1 MPLKLTGPA
10 QPVVRDQPQ
19 TKYTDEN
26 RPIGA
31 KSILGGRQVVWAGPD
46 WRWQSPKSFGKLKGS
61 GKLNRSIFSDPLGV
75 IGNELRYIGRQVQA
89 TNRGGGGGV
98 VGAAAR
104 TSLSLATRNPA
115 MGALGLLPLGGQ
127 TGRNIQAGL
136 VVGAAENA
144 AKLGIAVTQKVR
156 GRSANPESA
165 RPNSMVERISE
176 TGYRALGATPPG
188 QQNQFERGV
197 DAIARSTG
205 TAIGGTALATKAIPA
220 IGAGA
225 AGAVVTGGLRWAAG
239 ELLSTL
245 ADDNRGGNPVNIAE
259 ALTGR
264 QLPLSVN
271 VGEDDWIDSGLK
283 SLIPNAIPGLAL
295 GGVGEA
301 AGGFRNTRRWLKDR
315 RTVSQVT
322 DARTQLQQ
330 AGVTQTDPATG
341 ATAFKPTEPD
351 PTGQQ
356 ARINQFFEDI
366 GETDQPQTV
375 FGSLRGDQPATPARP
390 PADAADAAP
399 TTEAAPAPKADAEPA
414 AAPAAGGELEVEG
427 VEIDPFELIYDPE
440 LPEADVVFNLVRDL
454 DDTDLQALLAQ
465 PGPVVPRIDE
475 LLAAREA
482 IPVRPELKQGRV
494 MAPAESV
501 AERIGPDGQP
511 LPYEQT
517 LEAMP
522 METLRGAA
530 APENNPALA
539 QLIGDI
545 TGREFEEF
553 TKADII
559 EGLAKYREQ
568 SGQALL
574 VRDWQQSF
582 RPTGEIQADPLRF
595 QYKQGVNEAGEQ
607 RGNSLDGVDRW
618 DTVAEGTLD
627 VWTDPANNTTYVVN
641 GHNRLARANQLGI
654 PTLPTREL
662 PAATAEEARALGA
675 LANIKE
681 GRGTVFDAAKF
692 MRDTGITSP
701 EQLQRMGAPMTDG
714 HAARGLALSQLP
726 DNIFQAAVDG
736 RLSVG
741 KAAALGG
748 SGLDEAQMQAAMK
761 ILGDRDLSDSA
772 FNEVVQQ
779 VRSAPVVKQS
789 DGAQTTLL
797 ELMGMSEE
805 ALSLA
810 VEKGKLA
817 AKIRAD
823 LISDKN
829 LFGKVGKKAERLQQA
844 GNKISVEGSA
854 MEATD
859 ARAVLG
865 IFDAVKYAPGAVSS
879 ILDDGA
885 KQIADGAKPGVVA
898 NRIRD
903 QIVDAVRQSAEEQG
917 LPAARAKTENPGLD
931 AFADEM
937 RQARASLKE
946 EMAAGEEEMA
956 VVAYGPLD
964 FEFWGDSPV
973 EVHLR
978 RFDDLEGDR
987 LAQTGATQERAASM
1001 SPRQK
1006 AMLLKNSFD
1015 QARTVLEP
1023 GRYILN
1029 SEVPATRKM
1038 LARLYRDD
1046 PDFDWFSRD
1055 TDAPSVPSGDSYPVL
1070 TVREQGLPTARPAA
1084 AAAEPAEAAPQAVE
1098 LTPEQ
1103 RQAAQIEVIRR
1114 AVDEAEVRPPETP
1127 IPELPDGPAL
1137 TPDLARA
1144 DLETRGGQ
1152 VEPGTPAAQ
1161 AVADEIRLTA
1171 EFAERDAQMRAIAE
1185 EGAKDAMG
1193 YELKTF
1199 EEKKALGA
1207 ADGYDL
1213 LPEPEAR
1220 PLAEGEVAPAPVRP
1234 EPLQLA
1240 DGPPIELDTRGKGE
1254 FFHGAASE
1262 FELERGAEFGG
1273 DGMNIYGDGL
1283 YVTDDIKTAA
1293 GYRKKNAGR
1302 AKTGGVVYR
1311 ITELSPVKL
1320 YDLDKPLTKT
1330 DVKRLRSSL
1339 STRGRELFDE
1349 AIEQFEKLPP
1359 LAEVMD
1365 EMRASSRSFDMPA
1378 HEVQEEFFGMQEA
1391 LEKQGYGGYTHQGG
1405 NLAGKGK
1412 RLHQVRIYWDP
1423 AEKLAIEKVDPMMA
1437 EPRTKTADQATRQQI
1452 QANEQRMAELRRKM
1466 QDEGCSL

>member
-75 IGNELRYIGRQVQA
+75 IGNELRYIGRQAQA
-89 TNRGGGGGV
+89 TNQRAQQGPLRSVGQAVTRALPGV
-98 VGAAAR
+98 NVVNA
-104 TSLSLATRNPA
+104 LPA
-115 MGALGLLPLGGQ
+115 VLGK
-127 TGRNIQAGL
+127 TGRNLQAGL
-136 VVGAAENA
+136 TVGAAENA
-144 AKLGIAVTQKVR
+144 AKLGIALTQKVR
-156 GRSANPESA
+156 GRPANPENA
-165 RPNSMVERISE
+165 GGNSLVERISDA
-176 TGYRALGATPPG
+176 GYRVLGATPPG
-188 QQNQFERGV
+188 QQNQFERGL
-197 DAIARSTG
+197 DAVARGTGAGIVG
-205 TAIGGTALATKAIPA
+205 TAVAAKAIPA
-220 IGAGA
+220 IGVGA
-225 AGAVVTGGLRWAAG
+225 AGAVVTGGLRLAAG
-239 ELLSTL
+239 EVLSTFF
-245 ADDNRGGNPVNIAE
+245 DDNRGGNPANLGE
-259 ALTGR
+259 AFGR
-264 QLPLSVN
+264 PLPLSVN
-271 VGEDDWIDSGLK
+271 VGEDDWIDSAVK

-295 GGVGEA
+295 SGVGEA

-475 LLAAREA
+475 LLMAREGM
-482 IPVRPELKQGRV
+482 PVRPELEQGRV
-494 MAPAESV
+494 MAPAENV
-501 AERIGPDGQP
+501 AEWLGPDGEP
-511 LPYEQT
+511 MAY
-517 LEAMP
+517 EAMLQS
-522 METLRGAA
+522 MSNGTETLRSVAS
-530 APENNPALA
+530 PENNPGLA

-559 EGLAKYREQ
+559 EGLARYREEQ
-568 SGQALL
+568 GLSLL
-574 VRDWQQSF
+574 VRDWNQEV
-582 RPTGEIQADPLRF
+582 RLTEEIFADPVRF
-595 QYKQGVNEAGEQ
+595 QFKQGVNEAGEQ
-607 RGNSLDGVDRW
+607 IGNSLANVDRW
-618 DTVAEGTLD
+618 NTIAEQTID
-627 VWTDPANNTTYVVN
+627 VWTDPADGRTYVVN
-641 GHNRLARANQLGI
+641 GHNRLARARQLGV
-654 PTLPTREL
+654 PTLRVNEL
-662 PAATAEEARALGA
+662 SAATAEQARAQGA
-675 LANIKE
+675 LSNIMA
-681 GRGTVFDAAKF
+681 GQGTVFDAAKF
-692 MRDTGITSP
+692 MRDSGITTP
-701 EQLQRMGAPMTDG
+701 EQLQRGGAPLKSG
-714 HAARGLALSQLP
+714 QAAQGLALARLP

-741 KAAALGG
+741 KAAAIGG
-748 SGLDEAQMQAAMK
+748 SGLDEAQMQSVMK
-761 ILGDRDLSDSA
+761 ILGDRDLTDSA
-772 FNEVVQQ
+772 FSEVLQQ

-789 DGAQTTLL
+789 DGSQTTLL
-797 ELMGMSEE
+797 EMMGMSEE

-817 AKIRAD
+817 AKIRAEV
-823 LISDKN
+823 ISDKN
-829 LFGKVGKKAERLQQA
+829 LFGKAAKKAERLQRA

-854 MEATD
+854 MEAAD
-859 ARAVLG
+859 ASAVLG
-865 IFDAVKYAPGAVSS
+865 IFDAVKYAPGPVSS

-917 LPAARAKTENPGLD
+917 LP
-931 AFADEM
+931 
-937 RQARASLKE
+937 
-946 EMAAGEEEMA
+946 
-956 VVAYGPLD
+956 
-964 FEFWGDSPV
+964 
-973 EVHLR
+973 
-978 RFDDLEGDR
+978 
-987 LAQTGATQERAASM
+987 
-1001 SPRQK
+1001 
-1006 AMLLKNSFD
+1006 
-1015 QARTVLEP
+1015 
-1023 GRYILN
+1023 
-1029 SEVPATRKM
+1029 
-1038 LARLYRDD
+1038 
-1046 PDFDWFSRD
+1046 
-1055 TDAPSVPSGDSYPVL
+1055 
-1070 TVREQGLPTARPAA
+1070 TARPAGA
-1084 AAAEPAEAAPQAVE
+1084 AADGAEFDPETQAVFDE
-1098 LTPEQ
+1098 MEALARSLGDSAGRSAEMARRGLEASAGIEDIDGARATDRIVPSPRPLTPEQ

-1199 EEKKALGA
+1199 EEKKALGMT
-1207 ADGYDL
+1207 DGYD
-1213 LPEPEAR
+1213 PEPVMPTEVMPRDTGPSIADLFEQQSRELAQSDARLYRRVGEGLQRMREGLDQLEGPPAAGGGYLDSFARDVSQAGSNPDIPGASYGPVIVEWSEDGSGKAFHLVPLDQAGPEALEQIGLTAPEVAR
-1220 PLAEGEVAPAPVRP
+1220 MSAKQKTEILKRSFREAKAALPPGEYLLDPLEGSLRGAMARMLKDEPDIKWFDLDTNAPATPSRNSYGVLTIADSGSPSRLAPAPVRP

-1240 DGPPIELDTRGKGE
+1240 DGDEPPARP
-1254 FFHGAASE
+1254 
-1262 FELERGAEFGG
+1262 R
-1273 DGMNIYGDGL
+1273 
-1283 YVTDDIKTAA
+1283 
-1293 GYRKKNAGR
+1293 
-1302 AKTGGVVYR
+1302 
-1311 ITELSPVKL
+1311 P
-1320 YDLDKPLTKT
+1320 
-1330 DVKRLRSSL
+1330 KR
-1339 STRGRELFDE
+1339 
-1349 AIEQFEKLPP
+1349 
-1359 LAEVMD
+1359 
-1365 EMRASSRSFDMPA
+1365 
-1378 HEVQEEFFGMQEA
+1378 
-1391 LEKQGYGGYTHQGG
+1391 
-1405 NLAGKGK
+1405 
-1412 RLHQVRIYWDP
+1412 
-1423 AEKLAIEKVDPMMA
+1423 
-1437 EPRTKTADQATRQQI
+1437 ADQAARQQI

>member
-19 TKYTDEN
+19 AKYTDEN

-46 WRWQSPKSFGKLKGS
+46 WRWQSPKSFGKLKSS

-75 IGNELRYIGRQVQA
+75 IGNELRYMGRQMQA
-89 TNRGGGGGV
+89 TNQRAQQGPLRSVGQAVTRALPGV
-98 VGAAAR
+98 NVV
-104 TSLSLATRNPA
+104 N
-115 MGALGLLPLGGQ
+115 ALPTVLGK
-127 TGRNIQAGL
+127 TGRNLQAGL
-136 VVGAAENA
+136 TVGAAENA
-144 AKLGIAVTQKVR
+144 AKLGIALTQKVR
-156 GRSANPESA
+156 GRPANPENA
-165 RPNSMVERISE
+165 GANSLIERISDAS
-176 TGYRALGATPPG
+176 YRVLGATPPG
-188 QQNQFERGV
+188 QQNQFERGL
-197 DAIARSTG
+197 DAVARGTGAGIVG
-205 TAIGGTALATKAIPA
+205 TAVAAKAIPA
-220 IGAGA
+220 IGVGA
-225 AGAVVTGGLRWAAG
+225 AGAVVTGGLRLAAG
-239 ELLSTL
+239 EVLSTFF
-245 ADDNRGGNPVNIAE
+245 DDNRGGNLANLGE
-259 ALTGR
+259 AVGR
-264 QLPLSVN
+264 PLPLSVN
-271 VGEDDWIDSGLK
+271 VGEDDWIDSAVK

-366 GETDQPQTV
+366 GETDQSQTV
-375 FGSLRGDQPATPARP
+375 FGSLRGDQPAAPARP

-399 TTEAAPAPKADAEPA
+399 TPEATPAPKTDAEPA
-414 AAPAAGGELEVEG
+414 AAPAADAGGELEVEG

-454 DDTDLQALLAQ
+454 DDADLQALLAQ

-475 LLAAREA
+475 LLVAREA
-482 IPVRPELKQGRV
+482 MPVRPELEQGRV

-501 AERIGPDGQP
+501 AERIGGDGQP

-522 METLRGAA
+522 LETLRGAA
-530 APENNPALA
+530 APENNPALT

-582 RPTGEIQADPLRF
+582 RPTGEIQADPQRF
-595 QYKQGVNEAGEQ
+595 QFKQGVNEVGEQ
-607 RGNSLDGVDRW
+607 GGNSLAGVDRW

-627 VWTDPANNTTYVVN
+627 VWTDPANGATYVVN
-641 GHNRLARANQLGI
+641 GHNRLARANQLGV
-654 PTLPTREL
+654 PTVPVREL

-692 MRDTGITSP
+692 MRDSGITSP
-701 EQLQRMGAPMTDG
+701 DQLQRMGAPMTDG

-741 KAAALGG
+741 KAAAIGG
-748 SGLDEAQMQAAMK
+748 SGLDETQMQSVMK

-789 DGAQTTLL
+789 NGAQTTLL

-817 AKIRAD
+817 AKIRAE

-829 LFGKVGKKAERLQQA
+829 LFGKVGRKAERLQQA

-859 ARAVLG
+859 ASAVLG
-865 IFDAVKYAPGAVSS
+865 VFDAVKYAPGPVSS
-879 ILDDGA
+879 ILDAGA

-917 LPAARAKTENPGLD
+917 LP
-931 AFADEM
+931 
-937 RQARASLKE
+937 
-946 EMAAGEEEMA
+946 
-956 VVAYGPLD
+956 
-964 FEFWGDSPV
+964 
-973 EVHLR
+973 
-978 RFDDLEGDR
+978 
-987 LAQTGATQERAASM
+987 
-1001 SPRQK
+1001 
-1006 AMLLKNSFD
+1006 
-1015 QARTVLEP
+1015 
-1023 GRYILN
+1023 
-1029 SEVPATRKM
+1029 
-1038 LARLYRDD
+1038 
-1046 PDFDWFSRD
+1046 
-1055 TDAPSVPSGDSYPVL
+1055 
-1070 TVREQGLPTARPAA
+1070 TARPAGA
-1084 AAAEPAEAAPQAVE
+1084 AADGAEFDPETQAVFDE
-1098 LTPEQ
+1098 MEALARSLGDSAGRSAEMARRGLEASAGIEDIDGALATDRIAPSPRPLTPEQ

-1161 AVADEIRLTA
+1161 AMADEIRLTA

-1199 EEKKALGA
+1199 EEKKALGMT
-1207 ADGYDL
+1207 DGYDL
-1213 LPEPEAR
+1213 MLPGSELVHGTSGKAAQSIMESGFRPSRARSGGTILGDGVYMATNPRYAGAYGDTAVGGQLPEGAR
-1220 PLAEGEVAPAPVRP
+1220 ILDLVGQGKTASGFAEEIGVGRPAEVFEGERYFSEAQQGQIRQWALDSGYDGIRFDPVFSEVGAGASEVVIYKTDLANRIAGAGLAPAPVRP

-1240 DGPPIELDTRGKGE
+1240 DGPAPAPKIDIPARASTKLSASRADSV
-1254 FFHGAASE
+1254 AASLYDWGNTGYPE
-1262 FELERGAEFGG
+1262 GRGPIKSIEEAKSLAVKKGRNLYAERVP
-1273 DGMNIYGDGL
+1273 GL
-1283 YVTDDIKTAA
+1283 
-1293 GYRKKNAGR
+1293 
-1302 AKTGGVVYR
+1302 
-1311 ITELSPVKL
+1311 
-1320 YDLDKPLTKT
+1320 DLDKAIN
-1330 DVKRLRSSL
+1330 DRAM
-1339 STRGRELFDE
+1339 GRNTPEVE
-1349 AIEQFEKLPP
+1349 AVAAAYRQFYGVPEPE
-1359 LAEVMD
+1359 AQ
-1365 EMRASSRSFDMPA
+1365 MP
-1378 HEVQEEFFGMQEA
+1378 
-1391 LEKQGYGGYTHQGG
+1391 
-1405 NLAGKGK
+1405 
-1412 RLHQVRIYWDP
+1412 R
-1423 AEKLAIEKVDPMMA
+1423 
-1437 EPRTKTADQATRQQI
+1437 PRTKTADQATRQQI

>member
-1 MPLKLTGPA
+1 MPLQLTGSGQA
-10 QPVVRDQPQ
+10 VVPDRPQ

-31 KSILGGRQVVWAGPD
+31 KSILGGRQVLWAGPD
-46 WRWQSPKSFGKLKGS
+46 WKWQSPKSFEKLKGS

-75 IGNELRYIGRQVQA
+75 IGNELRYIGRQA
-89 TNRGGGGGV
+89 ADTNRRGRQGLV
-98 VGAAAR
+98 RSAAQTVTQALPGA
-104 TSLSLATRNPA
+104 N
-115 MGALGLLPLGGQ
+115 ALNILPTVLGK
-127 TGRNIQAGL
+127 TGRNLQAGL
-136 VVGAAENA
+136 TVGAAENA
-144 AKLGIAVTQKVR
+144 AKLGIALTQKVR
-156 GRSANPESA
+156 GRPANPENA
-165 RPNSMVERISE
+165 GANSLIERISDAS
-176 TGYRALGATPPG
+176 YRVLGATPPG
-188 QQNQFERGV
+188 QQNQFERGL
-197 DAIARSTG
+197 DAVARGTGAGIVG
-205 TAIGGTALATKAIPA
+205 TAVAAKAIPA
-220 IGAGA
+220 IGVGA
-225 AGAVVTGGLRWAAG
+225 AGAVVTGGLRLAAG
-239 ELLSTL
+239 EVLSTFF
-245 ADDNRGGNPVNIAE
+245 DDNRGGNLANLGE
-259 ALTGR
+259 AFGR
-264 QLPLSVN
+264 PLPLSVN
-271 VGEDDWIDSGLK
+271 VGEDDWIDSAVK

-375 FGSLRGDQPATPARP
+375 FGSLRGGQQAAPAKP
-390 PADAADAAP
+390 PASTAMDEWAGPVRDRPAGEAPPAPAAGLGDP
-399 TTEAAPAPKADAEPA
+399 WNDSPAPAPKADAEPA
-414 AAPAAGGELEVEG
+414 AAPAADAGGELEVEG

-475 LLAAREA
+475 LLMAREA
-482 IPVRPELKQGRV
+482 MPVRPELEQGRV

-501 AERIGPDGQP
+501 AERIGGDGQP

-522 METLRGAA
+522 LETLRGAA

-582 RPTGEIQADPLRF
+582 RPTGEIQADPQRF
-595 QYKQGVNEAGEQ
+595 QFKQGVNEVGEQ
-607 RGNSLDGVDRW
+607 GGNSLAGVDRW

-627 VWTDPANNTTYVVN
+627 VWTDPANGATYVVN

-654 PTLPTREL
+654 PTVPVREL

-692 MRDTGITSP
+692 MRDSGITSP
-701 EQLQRMGAPMTDG
+701 DQLQRMGAPMTDG

-741 KAAALGG
+741 KAAAIGG
-748 SGLDEAQMQAAMK
+748 SGLDETQMQRAYKA
-761 ILGDRDLSDSA
+761 LSSGKDMSDA
-772 FNEVVQQ
+772 KFSEIVQQ
-779 VRSAPVVKQS
+779 VRSAPVVEGNQVDLFGNTEAMS
-789 DGAQTTLL
+789 
-797 ELMGMSEE
+797 LMGQ
-805 ALSLA
+805 
-810 VEKGKLA
+810 K
-817 AKIRAD
+817 AD
-823 LISDKN
+823 LVTAIRGDLLKEKRV
-829 LFGKVGKKAERLQQA
+829 FGTAARGAGRLEQGGNVINVENSRAIAADA
-844 GNKISVEGSA
+844 GQ
-854 MEATD
+854 
-859 ARAVLG
+859 VLG
-865 IFDAVKYAPGAVSS
+865 MFDQLKYAPGPVGE
-879 ILDDGA
+879 LLNDGA
-885 KQIADGAKPGVVA
+885 RQIAEGAKPGVIA
-898 NRIRD
+898 DRIRG
-903 QIVDAVRQSAEEQG
+903 QVAEAVRSAMDEQ
-917 LPAARAKTENPGLD
+917 D
-931 AFADEM
+931 
-937 RQARASLKE
+937 
-946 EMAAGEEEMA
+946 
-956 VVAYGPLD
+956 
-964 FEFWGDSPV
+964 
-973 EVHLR
+973 
-978 RFDDLEGDR
+978 
-987 LAQTGATQERAASM
+987 
-1001 SPRQK
+1001 
-1006 AMLLKNSFD
+1006 
-1015 QARTVLEP
+1015 
-1023 GRYILN
+1023 
-1029 SEVPATRKM
+1029 
-1038 LARLYRDD
+1038 
-1046 PDFDWFSRD
+1046 
-1055 TDAPSVPSGDSYPVL
+1055 
-1070 TVREQGLPTARPAA
+1070 LPTARPAA
-1084 AAAEPAEAAPQAVE
+1084 AAAEAAEVAPQAVE

-1161 AVADEIRLTA
+1161 AVADEIRLAA
-1171 EFAERDAQMRAIAE
+1171 EFSERDAQMRAIAE

-1199 EEKKALGA
+1199 EEKKALGM
-1207 ADGYDL
+1207 ADGYD
-1213 LPEPEAR
+1213 PEPVMPTEVMPRDTGPSIADLFEQQAR
-1220 PLAEGEVAPAPVRP
+1220 ELAQSDARLYRRAGEGLQRMREGLDQLDQLEDPALAPAPVRP

-1240 DGPPIELDTRGKGE
+1240 DGDEPPARP
-1254 FFHGAASE
+1254 
-1262 FELERGAEFGG
+1262 R
-1273 DGMNIYGDGL
+1273 
-1283 YVTDDIKTAA
+1283 
-1293 GYRKKNAGR
+1293 
-1302 AKTGGVVYR
+1302 
-1311 ITELSPVKL
+1311 P
-1320 YDLDKPLTKT
+1320 
-1330 DVKRLRSSL
+1330 KR
-1339 STRGRELFDE
+1339 
-1349 AIEQFEKLPP
+1349 
-1359 LAEVMD
+1359 
-1365 EMRASSRSFDMPA
+1365 
-1378 HEVQEEFFGMQEA
+1378 
-1391 LEKQGYGGYTHQGG
+1391 
-1405 NLAGKGK
+1405 
-1412 RLHQVRIYWDP
+1412 
-1423 AEKLAIEKVDPMMA
+1423 
-1437 EPRTKTADQATRQQI
+1437 ADQAARQQI

>member
-75 IGNELRYIGRQVQA
+75 IGNELRYIGRQAQA
-89 TNRGGGGGV
+89 TNQRAQQGPLRSVGQAVTRALPGV
-98 VGAAAR
+98 NVV
-104 TSLSLATRNPA
+104 N
-115 MGALGLLPLGGQ
+115 ALPTVLGK
-127 TGRNIQAGL
+127 TGRNLQAGL
-136 VVGAAENA
+136 TVGAAENA
-144 AKLGIAVTQKVR
+144 AKLGIALTQKVR
-156 GRSANPESA
+156 GRPANPENA
-165 RPNSMVERISE
+165 GANSLVERISDA
-176 TGYRALGATPPG
+176 GYRVLGATPPG
-188 QQNQFERGV
+188 QQNQFERGL
-197 DAIARSTG
+197 DAVARGTGAGIVG
-205 TAIGGTALATKAIPA
+205 TAVAAKAIPA
-220 IGAGA
+220 IGVGA
-225 AGAVVTGGLRWAAG
+225 AGAVVTGGLRLAAG
-239 ELLSTL
+239 EVLSTFF
-245 ADDNRGGNPVNIAE
+245 DDNRGGNPANLGE
-259 ALTGR
+259 AFGR
-264 QLPLSVN
+264 PLPLSVN
-271 VGEDDWIDSGLK
+271 VGEDDWIDSAVK
-283 SLIPNAIPGLAL
+283 SLIPNAIPGLLLSGA
-295 GGVGEA
+295 GEA
-301 AGGFRNTRRWLKDR
+301 AGGFRNTRRWLRDR

-414 AAPAAGGELEVEG
+414 AAPAADASGELEVEG

-475 LLAAREA
+475 LLMAREA
-482 IPVRPELKQGRV
+482 MPVRPELEQGRV

-501 AERIGPDGQP
+501 AERIGGDGQP

-522 METLRGAA
+522 LETLRGAA

-582 RPTGEIQADPLRF
+582 RPTGEIQADPQRF
-595 QYKQGVNEAGEQ
+595 QFKQGVNEVGEQ
-607 RGNSLDGVDRW
+607 GGNSLAGVDRW

-627 VWTDPANNTTYVVN
+627 VWTDPANGATYVVN
-641 GHNRLARANQLGI
+641 GHNRLARANQLGV
-654 PTLPTREL
+654 PTVPVREL

-692 MRDTGITSP
+692 MRDSGITSP

-741 KAAALGG
+741 KAAAIGG
-748 SGLDEAQMQAAMK
+748 SGLDETQMQRAYQA
-761 ILGDRDLSDSA
+761 LSSGKDMSDA
-772 FNEVVQQ
+772 KFSEIVQQ
-779 VRSAPVVKQS
+779 VRSAPVVEGSQVDLFGNTEAMSLMGQKADLVTAIRGDLLKEKRVFGTAARGAGRLEQGGNVINVENS
-789 DGAQTTLL
+789 RAIAADAQT
-797 ELMGMSEE
+797 
-805 ALSLA
+805 
-810 VEKGKLA
+810 
-817 AKIRAD
+817 
-823 LISDKN
+823 
-829 LFGKVGKKAERLQQA
+829 
-844 GNKISVEGSA
+844 
-854 MEATD
+854 
-859 ARAVLG
+859 VLG
-865 IFDAVKYAPGAVSS
+865 MFDQLKYAPGPVGE
-879 ILDDGA
+879 LLNDGA
-885 KQIADGAKPGVVA
+885 RQIAEGAKPKVIA
-898 NRIRD
+898 DRIRG
-903 QIVDAVRQSAEEQG
+903 QVAEAVRSAM
-917 LPAARAKTENPGLD
+917 D
-931 AFADEM
+931 
-937 RQARASLKE
+937 
-946 EMAAGEEEMA
+946 
-956 VVAYGPLD
+956 
-964 FEFWGDSPV
+964 
-973 EVHLR
+973 
-978 RFDDLEGDR
+978 
-987 LAQTGATQERAASM
+987 
-1001 SPRQK
+1001 
-1006 AMLLKNSFD
+1006 
-1015 QARTVLEP
+1015 
-1023 GRYILN
+1023 
-1029 SEVPATRKM
+1029 
-1038 LARLYRDD
+1038 
-1046 PDFDWFSRD
+1046 
-1055 TDAPSVPSGDSYPVL
+1055 
-1070 TVREQGLPTARPAA
+1070 EQGLPTARPAA
-1084 AAAEPAEAAPQAVE
+1084 AAAEAAEAAPQVVE

-1199 EEKKALGA
+1199 EEKKALGMT
-1207 ADGYDL
+1207 DGYD
-1213 LPEPEAR
+1213 PEPVMPTEVMPRDTGPSIADLFEQQSRELAQSDARLYRRVGEGLQRMREGLDQLEGPPAAGGGYLDSFARDVSQAGSNPDIPGASYGPVIVEWSEDGSGKAFHLVPLDQAGPEALEQIGLTAPEVAR
-1220 PLAEGEVAPAPVRP
+1220 MSAKQKTEILKRSFREAKAALPPGEYLLDPLEGSLRGAMARMLKDEPDIKWFDLDTNAPATPSRNSYGVLTIADSGSPSRLAPAPVRP

-1240 DGPPIELDTRGKGE
+1240 DGDEPPARP
-1254 FFHGAASE
+1254 
-1262 FELERGAEFGG
+1262 R
-1273 DGMNIYGDGL
+1273 
-1283 YVTDDIKTAA
+1283 
-1293 GYRKKNAGR
+1293 
-1302 AKTGGVVYR
+1302 
-1311 ITELSPVKL
+1311 P
-1320 YDLDKPLTKT
+1320 
-1330 DVKRLRSSL
+1330 KR
-1339 STRGRELFDE
+1339 
-1349 AIEQFEKLPP
+1349 
-1359 LAEVMD
+1359 
-1365 EMRASSRSFDMPA
+1365 
-1378 HEVQEEFFGMQEA
+1378 
-1391 LEKQGYGGYTHQGG
+1391 
-1405 NLAGKGK
+1405 
-1412 RLHQVRIYWDP
+1412 
-1423 AEKLAIEKVDPMMA
+1423 
-1437 EPRTKTADQATRQQI
+1437 ADQAARQQI

>member
-19 TKYTDEN
+19 AKYTDEN

-46 WRWQSPKSFGKLKGS
+46 WRWQSPKSFGKLKSS

-75 IGNELRYIGRQVQA
+75 IGNELRYMGRQTQVTNQRAQQGPLRSVGQA
-89 TNRGGGGGV
+89 VTRALPGV
-98 VGAAAR
+98 NVVNA
-104 TSLSLATRNPA
+104 LPA
-115 MGALGLLPLGGQ
+115 VLGK
-127 TGRNIQAGL
+127 TGRNLQAGL
-136 VVGAAENA
+136 TVGAAENA
-144 AKLGIAVTQKVR
+144 AKLGIALTQKVR
-156 GRSANPESA
+156 GRPANPENA
-165 RPNSMVERISE
+165 GANSLVERISDA
-176 TGYRALGATPPG
+176 GYRVLGATPPG
-188 QQNQFERGV
+188 QQNQFERGL
-197 DAIARSTG
+197 DAVARGTGAGIVG
-205 TAIGGTALATKAIPA
+205 TAVAAKAIPA
-220 IGAGA
+220 IGVGA
-225 AGAVVTGGLRWAAG
+225 AGAVVTGGLRLAAG
-239 ELLSTL
+239 EVLSTFF
-245 ADDNRGGNPVNIAE
+245 DDNRGGNLANLGE
-259 ALTGR
+259 AVGR
-264 QLPLSVN
+264 PLPLSVN
-271 VGEDDWIDSGLK
+271 VGEDDWIDSAVK

-375 FGSLRGDQPATPARP
+375 FGGLRGDQPATPARP

-414 AAPAAGGELEVEG
+414 AVPAAGGELEVEG

-475 LLAAREA
+475 LLMAREA
-482 IPVRPELKQGRV
+482 MPVRPELEQGRV

-511 LPYEQT
+511 MPYEQT
-517 LEAMP
+517 LEAMNFDA
-522 METLRGAA
+522 LRDVA
-530 APENNPALA
+530 APENNPELS

-545 TGREFEEF
+545 TGRDFEQF

-559 EGLAKYREQ
+559 EGLAKYRER
-568 SGQALL
+568 SGMALL

-582 RPTGEIQADPLRF
+582 RLTGEIQADPLRF
-595 QYKQGVNEAGEQ
+595 QYKQGVNEVGEQ

-741 KAAALGG
+741 KAAAIGG
-748 SGLDEAQMQAAMK
+748 SGLDETQMQRAYKA
-761 ILGDRDLSDSA
+761 LSSGKDMSDA
-772 FNEVVQQ
+772 KFSEIVQQ
-779 VRSAPVVKQS
+779 VRSAPVVEGSQVDLFGNTEAMSLMGQKADLVTAIRGDLLKEKRVFGTAARGAGRLEQGGNVINVENS
-789 DGAQTTLL
+789 RAIAADAGQVLGMFDRLKYAPGPVGELLNDGARQIAEGAKPKVIADRIRGQVAEAVRSAMDEQGLPGGRAVAGGPTIETDEASGFYEYNYGPFQAVGSTDEDGVLRGALAVSQFGQRGVDELPAEWLQKKGVTDPAKLSTVRQTTLL
-797 ELMGMSEE
+797 REFSTE
-805 ALSLA
+805 
-810 VEKGKLA
+810 
-817 AKIRAD
+817 
-823 LISDKN
+823 
-829 LFGKVGKKAERLQQA
+829 Q
-844 GNKISVEGSA
+844 
-854 MEATD
+854 
-859 ARAVLG
+859 
-865 IFDAVKYAPGAVSS
+865 FDNIAPGEWLLDGWTRKHRS
-879 ILDDGA
+879 IYKKWFKDDPRFKEHEGMMVFT
-885 KQIADGAKPGVVA
+885 QPAD
-898 NRIRD
+898 
-903 QIVDAVRQSAEEQG
+903 S
-917 LPAARAKTENPGLD
+917 
-931 AFADEM
+931 
-937 RQARASLKE
+937 
-946 EMAAGEEEMA
+946 
-956 VVAYGPLD
+956 
-964 FEFWGDSPV
+964 
-973 EVHLR
+973 
-978 RFDDLEGDR
+978 
-987 LAQTGATQERAASM
+987 
-1001 SPRQK
+1001 SPRGQ
-1006 AMLLKNSFD
+1006 
-1015 QARTVLEP
+1015 Q
-1023 GRYILN
+1023 
-1029 SEVPATRKM
+1029 
-1038 LARLYRDD
+1038 
-1046 PDFDWFSRD
+1046 
-1055 TDAPSVPSGDSYPVL
+1055 
-1070 TVREQGLPTARPAA
+1070 
-1084 AAAEPAEAAPQAVE
+1084 

-1137 TPDLARA
+1137 TPDAVRA
-1144 DLETRGGQ
+1144 DIEAGRI
-1152 VEPGTPAAQ
+1152 EPGSPAAQ
-1161 AVADEIRLTA
+1161 ALADEIRLTA

-1199 EEKKALGA
+1199 EEKKALGMT
-1207 ADGYDL
+1207 DGYD
-1213 LPEPEAR
+1213 PEPVMPTEVMPRDTGPSIADLFEQQAKALAQSDAR
-1220 PLAEGEVAPAPVRP
+1220 LYRRAGEGLQRMRDGLDQLEDPALAPAPIRP

-1240 DGPPIELDTRGKGE
+1240 DDPPPEPTALIRFTPTQR
-1254 FFHGAASE
+1254 A
-1262 FELERGAEFGG
+1262 ELESTNETLLGEMDWSL
-1273 DGMNIYGDGL
+1273 DGPMGKQQL
-1283 YVTDDIKTAA
+1283 
-1293 GYRKKNAGR
+1293 
-1302 AKTGGVVYR
+1302 
-1311 ITELSPVKL
+1311 
-1320 YDLDKPLTKT
+1320 
-1330 DVKRLRSSL
+1330 
-1339 STRGRELFDE
+1339 
-1349 AIEQFEKLPP
+1349 
-1359 LAEVMD
+1359 
-1365 EMRASSRSFDMPA
+1365 
-1378 HEVQEEFFGMQEA
+1378 EA
-1391 LEKQGYGGYTHQGG
+1391 LERNIRIDYASPEAGGLDEVSPQVRRSMIGLADKMRKAIEGLDQQPQGG
-1405 NLAGKGK
+1405 RPK
-1412 RLHQVRIYWDP
+1412 
-1423 AEKLAIEKVDPMMA
+1423 
-1437 EPRTKTADQATRQQI
+1437 PRSKKADQAARQQI

>member
-19 TKYTDEN
+19 AKYTDEN

-46 WRWQSPKSFGKLKGS
+46 WRWQSPKSFGKLKSS

-75 IGNELRYIGRQVQA
+75 IGNELRYIGRQMQA
-89 TNRGGGGGV
+89 TNQR
-98 VGAAAR
+98 AQQ
-104 TSLSLATRNPA
+104 
-115 MGALGLLPLGGQ
+115 GALRSVGQAVTRALPGVNVVNALPAVLGQ
-127 TGRNIQAGL
+127 TGRNLQAGL
-136 VVGAAENA
+136 TVGAAENA
-144 AKLGIAVTQKVR
+144 AKLGIALTQKVR
-156 GRSANPESA
+156 GRPANPENA
-165 RPNSMVERISE
+165 GVNSLVERISDA
-176 TGYRALGATPPG
+176 GYRVLGATPPG
-188 QQNQFERGV
+188 QQNQFERGL
-197 DAIARSTG
+197 DAVARGTGAGIVG
-205 TAIGGTALATKAIPA
+205 TAVAAKAIPA
-220 IGAGA
+220 IGVGA
-225 AGAVVTGGLRWAAG
+225 AGAVVTGGVRLAAG
-239 ELLSTL
+239 EVLSTFF
-245 ADDNRGGNPVNIAE
+245 DDNRGGNLANLGE
-259 ALTGR
+259 AFGR
-264 QLPLSVN
+264 PLPLSVN
-271 VGEDDWIDSGLK
+271 VGEDDWIDAGLK
-283 SLIPNAIPGLAL
+283 SLIPNAIPGLLLSGA
-295 GGVGEA
+295 GEA
-301 AGGFRNTRRWLKDR
+301 AGGFKNTRRWLRDR

-322 DARTQLQQ
+322 DARTQLEQ
-330 AGVTQTDPATG
+330 AGITQTDPATG

-356 ARINQFFEDI
+356 AQINKFFEDI

-375 FGSLRGDQPATPARP
+375 YGSLRGDQPAAPARP
-390 PADAADAAP
+390 PADAVDPAP
-399 TTEAAPAPKADAEPA
+399 APEATPAPKADTEPA
-414 AAPAAGGELEVEG
+414 AAPTAGGELEVEG

-475 LLAAREA
+475 LLMAREA
-482 IPVRPELKQGRV
+482 MPVRPELEQGRV

-501 AERIGPDGQP
+501 AERIGGDGQP

-522 METLRGAA
+522 LETLRGAA

-582 RPTGEIQADPLRF
+582 RPTGEIQADPQRF
-595 QYKQGVNEAGEQ
+595 QFKQGVNEVGEQ
-607 RGNSLDGVDRW
+607 AGNSLAGVDRW

-627 VWTDPANNTTYVVN
+627 VWTDPANGVTYVVN
-641 GHNRLARANQLGI
+641 GHNRLARAAQLGV
-654 PTLPTREL
+654 PTVPVREL

-692 MRDTGITSP
+692 MRDSGITDP

-714 HAARGLALSQLP
+714 HAARGLALAQLP

-741 KAAALGG
+741 KAAAIGG
-748 SGLDEAQMQAAMK
+748 SGLDETQMQRAYKAVSSGKDM
-761 ILGDRDLSDSA
+761 SDAKFS
-772 FNEVVQQ
+772 EIVQQ
-779 VRSAPVVKQS
+779 VRSAPVVEGDQVDLFGNTEAMS
-789 DGAQTTLL
+789 
-797 ELMGMSEE
+797 LMGQ
-805 ALSLA
+805 
-810 VEKGKLA
+810 K
-817 AKIRAD
+817 AD
-823 LISDKN
+823 LVTAIRNDLLKEKRV
-829 LFGKVGKKAERLQQA
+829 FGTAARGAGRLEQGGNVINVENSRAIAADA
-844 GNKISVEGSA
+844 GQ
-854 MEATD
+854 
-859 ARAVLG
+859 VLG
-865 IFDAVKYAPGAVSS
+865 MFDRLKYAPGPVGE
-879 ILDDGA
+879 LLNDGA
-885 KQIADGAKPGVVA
+885 RQIAEGAKPKVIA
-898 NRIRD
+898 DRIRGE
-903 QIVDAVRQSAEEQG
+903 IAEAVRRSLDEQG
-917 LPAARAKTENPGLD
+917 LPTARPKTGDPGLD

-937 RQARASLKE
+937 RQARTGIDE
-946 EMAAGEEEMA
+946 QMAAGEEEMA

-987 LAQTGATQERAASM
+987 LAQTGAAQDRAASM

-1015 QARTVLEP
+1015 RARTVLEP
-1023 GRYILN
+1023 GRYVLN

-1046 PDFDWFSRD
+1046 PDFDWFSRG
-1055 TDAPSVPSGDSYPVL
+1055 TDAPSTPSGDSYPVL
-1070 TVREQGLPTARPAA
+1070 TVREQGLPTARPAG
-1084 AAAEPAEAAPQAVE
+1084 AAAEPAPQVVE

-1161 AVADEIRLTA
+1161 AMADEIRLAA

-1199 EEKKALGA
+1199 EEKKALGMT
-1207 ADGYDL
+1207 DGYD
-1213 LPEPEAR
+1213 PEPVMPTEVMPRDTGPSIPDLFEQQAR
-1220 PLAEGEVAPAPVRP
+1220 EIAESDARLYRRAGEGLQRIREGLDQLDQLEDPALAPAPVRP

-1240 DGPPIELDTRGKGE
+1240 DDPPPEPTTTIRFTPTQR
-1254 FFHGAASE
+1254 A
-1262 FELERGAEFGG
+1262 ELENMNETLLREMGWSL
-1273 DGMNIYGDGL
+1273 DGPMGKQQL
-1283 YVTDDIKTAA
+1283 
-1293 GYRKKNAGR
+1293 
-1302 AKTGGVVYR
+1302 
-1311 ITELSPVKL
+1311 
-1320 YDLDKPLTKT
+1320 
-1330 DVKRLRSSL
+1330 
-1339 STRGRELFDE
+1339 
-1349 AIEQFEKLPP
+1349 
-1359 LAEVMD
+1359 
-1365 EMRASSRSFDMPA
+1365 
-1378 HEVQEEFFGMQEA
+1378 EA
-1391 LEKQGYGGYTHQGG
+1391 LERNIRTDYASPEAGGLDEVSPQVRRSMIGLADKMRKAIEALDQQPQGG
-1405 NLAGKGK
+1405 RPK
-1412 RLHQVRIYWDP
+1412 
-1423 AEKLAIEKVDPMMA
+1423 
-1437 EPRTKTADQATRQQI
+1437 PRTKTADQAARQQI
-1452 QANEQRMAELRRKM
+1452 QANEQRMAEIRRKA
-1466 QDEGCSL
+1466 QQEGC

>member
-46 WRWQSPKSFGKLKGS
+46 WRWQSPKSFGKLKSS

-75 IGNELRYIGRQVQA
+75 IGNELRYIGRQAQA
-89 TNRGGGGGV
+89 TNQRAQQGPLRSVGQAVTRALPGV
-98 VGAAAR
+98 NVV
-104 TSLSLATRNPA
+104 N
-115 MGALGLLPLGGQ
+115 ALPTVLGK
-127 TGRNIQAGL
+127 TGRNLQAGL
-136 VVGAAENA
+136 TVGAAENA
-144 AKLGIAVTQKVR
+144 AKLGIALTQKVR
-156 GRSANPESA
+156 GRPANPENA
-165 RPNSMVERISE
+165 GANSLVERISDAS
-176 TGYRALGATPPG
+176 YRVLGATPPG
-188 QQNQFERGV
+188 QQNQFERGL
-197 DAIARSTG
+197 DAVARGTGAGIVG
-205 TAIGGTALATKAIPA
+205 TAVAAKAIPA
-220 IGAGA
+220 IGVGA
-225 AGAVVTGGLRWAAG
+225 AGAVVTGGLRLAAG
-239 ELLSTL
+239 EVLSTFF
-245 ADDNRGGNPVNIAE
+245 DDNRGGNLANLGE
-259 ALTGR
+259 AFGR
-264 QLPLSVN
+264 PLPLSVN
-271 VGEDDWIDSGLK
+271 VGEDDWIDSAVK

-301 AGGFRNTRRWLKDR
+301 AGGFKNTRRWLRDR

-322 DARTQLQQ
+322 DARTQLGQ
-330 AGVTQTDPATG
+330 AGITQTDPATG

-356 ARINQFFEDI
+356 AQINKFFEDI

-375 FGSLRGDQPATPARP
+375 YGSLRGDQPAAPARP
-390 PADAADAAP
+390 PADAADPAP
-399 TTEAAPAPKADAEPA
+399 APEATPAPKADAEPA
-414 AAPAAGGELEVEG
+414 AAPTAGGELEVEG

-475 LLAAREA
+475 ILAAREA
-482 IPVRPELKQGRV
+482 APVRPELEQGRV

-501 AERIGPDGQP
+501 AERIGGDGQP

-522 METLRGAA
+522 LETLRGVA

-582 RPTGEIQADPLRF
+582 RPTGEIQADPQRF
-595 QYKQGVNEAGEQ
+595 QFKQGVNEVGEQ
-607 RGNSLDGVDRW
+607 AGNSLAGVDRW

-627 VWTDPANNTTYVVN
+627 VWTDPANGVTYVVN
-641 GHNRLARANQLGI
+641 GHNRLARARQLGI
-654 PTLPTREL
+654 PTVPVREL

-692 MRDTGITSP
+692 MRDSGITDP

-714 HAARGLALSQLP
+714 HAARGLALAQLP

-741 KAAALGG
+741 KAAAIGG
-748 SGLDEAQMQAAMK
+748 SGLDETQMQSVMK

-772 FNEVVQQ
+772 FSEVIQQ

-817 AKIRAD
+817 AKIRAE

-859 ARAVLG
+859 ARTVLG
-865 IFDAVKYAPGAVSS
+865 IFDAVKYAPGPVSS
-879 ILDDGA
+879 LLDDGA

-903 QIVDAVRQSAEEQG
+903 QIVDAVRQSAQ
-917 LPAARAKTENPGLD
+917 
-931 AFADEM
+931 
-937 RQARASLKE
+937 
-946 EMAAGEEEMA
+946 
-956 VVAYGPLD
+956 
-964 FEFWGDSPV
+964 
-973 EVHLR
+973 
-978 RFDDLEGDR
+978 
-987 LAQTGATQERAASM
+987 
-1001 SPRQK
+1001 
-1006 AMLLKNSFD
+1006 
-1015 QARTVLEP
+1015 
-1023 GRYILN
+1023 
-1029 SEVPATRKM
+1029 
-1038 LARLYRDD
+1038 
-1046 PDFDWFSRD
+1046 
-1055 TDAPSVPSGDSYPVL
+1055 
-1070 TVREQGLPTARPAA
+1070 EQGLPTARPAG
-1084 AAAEPAEAAPQAVE
+1084 AAAEPAPQAPELDPETQAILDEMEDIARSLGDSASRNAEMARRGLEASAGIEDIDGTPAIDRVAPSPR

-1103 RQAAQIEVIRR
+1103 RQAMQLEVIRR

-1161 AVADEIRLTA
+1161 AMADEIRLAA

-1199 EEKKALGA
+1199 EEKKALGMT
-1207 ADGYDL
+1207 DGYDPAIDENAPRGWDAVDGNGRPVNSPDEIAELEKMATNIIRKVAGDDVSIRFSDTYKVGIKPAQWGGDGKKLSRSAGSYNFVEDMITIRAMKERGQAAVTDASYHEAFHRIQYVALGEKEVKVLDGTFARLKIASGSGHIMRDGAVPSYSESQAVAFARYATAKAMGEDPIEALVGAFAGPLPSKTDKAFIKVIAAFDRVLDFVEKVYNL
-1213 LPEPEAR
+1213 LANGTFDSTRAIFERTRIGALSDTVSTAGTAQMLSKR
-1220 PLAEGEVAPAPVRP
+1220 PPGWRVSTADGTPLGGSTSGPDMQLAPAPVRP
-1234 EPLQLA
+1234 EPMKLA
-1240 DGPPIELDTRGKGE
+1240 DSDEPPAKPRP
-1254 FFHGAASE
+1254 
-1262 FELERGAEFGG
+1262 
-1273 DGMNIYGDGL
+1273 
-1283 YVTDDIKTAA
+1283 
-1293 GYRKKNAGR
+1293 KK
-1302 AKTGGVVYR
+1302 
-1311 ITELSPVKL
+1311 
-1320 YDLDKPLTKT
+1320 
-1330 DVKRLRSSL
+1330 
-1339 STRGRELFDE
+1339 
-1349 AIEQFEKLPP
+1349 
-1359 LAEVMD
+1359 
-1365 EMRASSRSFDMPA
+1365 
-1378 HEVQEEFFGMQEA
+1378 
-1391 LEKQGYGGYTHQGG
+1391 
-1405 NLAGKGK
+1405 
-1412 RLHQVRIYWDP
+1412 
-1423 AEKLAIEKVDPMMA
+1423 
-1437 EPRTKTADQATRQQI
+1437 ADQAARQQI
-1452 QANEQRMAELRRKM
+1452 QANEQRMAEIRRKA
-1466 QDEGCSL
+1466 QQEGC

>member
-46 WRWQSPKSFGKLKGS
+46 WRWQSPKSFGKLKSS

-75 IGNELRYIGRQVQA
+75 IGNELRYIGRQAQA
-89 TNRGGGGGV
+89 TNQRAQQGPLRSVGQAVTRALPGV
-98 VGAAAR
+98 NVV
-104 TSLSLATRNPA
+104 N
-115 MGALGLLPLGGQ
+115 ALPTVLGK
-127 TGRNIQAGL
+127 TGRNLQAGL
-136 VVGAAENA
+136 TVGAAENA
-144 AKLGIAVTQKVR
+144 AKLGIALTQKVR
-156 GRSANPESA
+156 GRPANPENA
-165 RPNSMVERISE
+165 GANSLVERISDAS
-176 TGYRALGATPPG
+176 YRVLGATPPG
-188 QQNQFERGV
+188 QQNQFERGL
-197 DAIARSTG
+197 DAVARGTGAGIVG
-205 TAIGGTALATKAIPA
+205 TAVAAKAIPA
-220 IGAGA
+220 IGVGA
-225 AGAVVTGGLRWAAG
+225 AGAVVTGGLRLAAG
-239 ELLSTL
+239 EVLSTFF
-245 ADDNRGGNPVNIAE
+245 DDNRGGNLANLGE
-259 ALTGR
+259 AVGR
-264 QLPLSVN
+264 PLPLSVN
-271 VGEDDWIDSGLK
+271 VGEDDWIDSAVK

-375 FGSLRGDQPATPARP
+375 FGGLRGDQPATPARP

-414 AAPAAGGELEVEG
+414 AVPAAGGELEVEG

-475 LLAAREA
+475 LLMAREA
-482 IPVRPELKQGRV
+482 MPVRPELEQGRV

-511 LPYEQT
+511 MPYEQT
-517 LEAMP
+517 LEAMNFDA
-522 METLRGAA
+522 LRDVA
-530 APENNPALA
+530 APENNPELS

-545 TGREFEEF
+545 TGRDFEQF

-559 EGLAKYREQ
+559 EGLAKYRER
-568 SGQALL
+568 SGMALL

-582 RPTGEIQADPLRF
+582 RLTGEIQADPLRF
-595 QYKQGVNEAGEQ
+595 QYKQGVNEVGEQ

-741 KAAALGG
+741 KAAAIGG
-748 SGLDEAQMQAAMK
+748 SGLDETQMQRAYKA
-761 ILGDRDLSDSA
+761 LSSGKDMSDA
-772 FNEVVQQ
+772 KFSEIVQQ
-779 VRSAPVVKQS
+779 VRSAPVVEGSQVDLFGNTEAMS
-789 DGAQTTLL
+789 
-797 ELMGMSEE
+797 LMGQ
-805 ALSLA
+805 
-810 VEKGKLA
+810 K
-817 AKIRAD
+817 AD
-823 LISDKN
+823 LVTAIRGDLLKEKRV
-829 LFGKVGKKAERLQQA
+829 FGTAARGAGRLEQGGNVINVENSRAIAADA
-844 GNKISVEGSA
+844 GQ
-854 MEATD
+854 
-859 ARAVLG
+859 VLG
-865 IFDAVKYAPGAVSS
+865 MFDRLKYAPGPVGE
-879 ILDDGA
+879 LLNDGA
-885 KQIADGAKPGVVA
+885 RQIAEGAKPKVIA
-898 NRIRD
+898 DRIRG
-903 QIVDAVRQSAEEQG
+903 QVAEAVRSAM
-917 LPAARAKTENPGLD
+917 D
-931 AFADEM
+931 
-937 RQARASLKE
+937 
-946 EMAAGEEEMA
+946 
-956 VVAYGPLD
+956 
-964 FEFWGDSPV
+964 
-973 EVHLR
+973 
-978 RFDDLEGDR
+978 
-987 LAQTGATQERAASM
+987 
-1001 SPRQK
+1001 
-1006 AMLLKNSFD
+1006 
-1015 QARTVLEP
+1015 
-1023 GRYILN
+1023 
-1029 SEVPATRKM
+1029 
-1038 LARLYRDD
+1038 
-1046 PDFDWFSRD
+1046 
-1055 TDAPSVPSGDSYPVL
+1055 
-1070 TVREQGLPTARPAA
+1070 EQGLPTARPTA
-1084 AAAEPAEAAPQAVE
+1084 AAAEAAEAAPQAVE

-1161 AVADEIRLTA
+1161 AMADEIRLTA

-1199 EEKKALGA
+1199 EERKALGMT
-1207 ADGYDL
+1207 DGFDKP
-1213 LPEPEAR
+1213 PEPEAR

-1240 DGPPIELDTRGKGE
+1240 DTPAPAPKIDIPARASTKLSASRADSV
-1254 FFHGAASE
+1254 AASLYDWGNTGYPE
-1262 FELERGAEFGG
+1262 GRGPIKSIEEAKSLAVKKGRNLYAERVP
-1273 DGMNIYGDGL
+1273 GL
-1283 YVTDDIKTAA
+1283 
-1293 GYRKKNAGR
+1293 
-1302 AKTGGVVYR
+1302 
-1311 ITELSPVKL
+1311 
-1320 YDLDKPLTKT
+1320 DLDKAIN
-1330 DVKRLRSSL
+1330 DRAM
-1339 STRGRELFDE
+1339 GRNTPEVE
-1349 AIEQFEKLPP
+1349 AVAAAYRQFYGVPEPE
-1359 LAEVMD
+1359 AQ
-1365 EMRASSRSFDMPA
+1365 MP
-1378 HEVQEEFFGMQEA
+1378 
-1391 LEKQGYGGYTHQGG
+1391 
-1405 NLAGKGK
+1405 
-1412 RLHQVRIYWDP
+1412 R
-1423 AEKLAIEKVDPMMA
+1423 
-1437 EPRTKTADQATRQQI
+1437 PRTKTADQATRQQI